1 MRILLTG
8 TSGQVGGALLPL
20 LRGSHEVLAP
30 SRAELDFSQPETL
43 ATTLDRFKPDLI
55 INPAAYTAVDRAED
69 EPELALRI
77 NADAPAE
84 LARWAA
90 RHEVPLIHFSTDY
103 VFDGSGETPWREE
116 DHCGPLSSYGRS
128 KWEGEKGIQAS
139 GAPQLIIRTS
149 WVYAAQ
155 GTNFLRTMVR
165 LARERDELRV
175 VADQFG
181 APTSA
186 SAIAETLAM
195 ILARNASAAEL
206 AKDFAAAH
214 GLVHLA
220 NSGRTS
226 WHGFASAIV
235 EGLKARGQPVKVRAV
250 HAITTEEF
258 PTKAVR
264 PANSLLDLSRLRE
277 VFGVTTPPWQQALGR
292 ELDILVQRG

>member
-1 MRILLTG
+1 M
-8 TSGQVGGALLPL
+8 S
-20 LRGSHEVLAP
+20 
-30 SRAELDFSQPETL
+30 
-43 ATTLDRFKPDLI
+43 
-55 INPAAYTAVDRAED
+55 
-69 EPELALRI
+69 
-77 NADAPAE
+77 
-84 LARWAA
+84 
-90 RHEVPLIHFSTDY
+90 
-103 VFDGSGETPWREE
+103 
-116 DHCGPLSSYGRS
+116 
-128 KWEGEKGIQAS
+128 
-139 GAPQLIIRTS
+139 
-149 WVYAAQ
+149 
-155 GTNFLRTMVR
+155 R
-165 LARERDELRV
+165 LARQRDELRV

-186 SAIAETLAM
+186 SAIAETVAM

-250 HAITTEEF
+250 HAITTKEF

-264 PANSLLDLSRLRE
+264 PANSRLDLSRLRD
-277 VFGVTTPPWQQALGR
+277 VFGVITPPWQQALGR